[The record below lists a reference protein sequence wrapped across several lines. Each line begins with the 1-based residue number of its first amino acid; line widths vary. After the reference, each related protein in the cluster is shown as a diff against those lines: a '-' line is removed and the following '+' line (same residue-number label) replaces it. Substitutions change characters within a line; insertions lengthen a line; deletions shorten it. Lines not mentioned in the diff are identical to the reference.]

1 MIALNGSLWA
11 EALIFVSTGIE
22 TQICVL
28 IIFSLTEERQRK
40 SRLIL
45 PAIRMGR
52 KYVYMCRDRNE
63 FAGIFVCAE
72 YSIEDID
79 PVDRGDWQ
87 YVIPV
92 GKSPY
97 GIYRQ
102 AVIKGDARRERRA
115 SLIITVLM
123 NWDCNGEKKKQGIP
137 GLRWSELIDRVVPR
151 GFDHPT
157 SADRVIQG
165 LVNYGVI
172 KRIEKHVTRNQMQTY
187 YSIDDG
193 AAFASAVSPSF
204 VEQVPHRFNEKEHRV
219 IGDTYRLYVQ
229 AEAGRRVMERNNLT
243 AEWVAECEK
252 LALEPVIT
260 QNMWAAAI
268 DRDDEDSD

>member
-1 MIALNGSLWA
+1 MISLNESLWA

-28 IIFSLTEERQRK
+28 ILFSLTEERQRK
-40 SRLIL
+40 SRSIL

-123 NWDCNGEKKKQGIP
+123 NWDCNGEKKKKWIP
-137 GLRWSELIDRVVPR
+137 GLRCSELIDRVVP
-151 GFDHPT
+151 
-157 SADRVIQG
+157 S
-165 LVNYGVI
+165 
-172 KRIEKHVTRNQMQTY
+172 
-187 YSIDDG
+187 
-193 AAFASAVSPSF
+193 
-204 VEQVPHRFNEKEHRV
+204 
-219 IGDTYRLYVQ
+219 
-229 AEAGRRVMERNNLT
+229 
-243 AEWVAECEK
+243 
-252 LALEPVIT
+252 
-260 QNMWAAAI
+260 
-268 DRDDEDSD
+268 

>member
-1 MIALNGSLWA
+1 M
-11 EALIFVSTGIE
+11 EV
-22 TQICVL
+22 
-28 IIFSLTEERQRK
+28 
-40 SRLIL
+40 
-45 PAIRMGR
+45 
-52 KYVYMCRDRNE
+52 
-63 FAGIFVCAE
+63 
-72 YSIEDID
+72 ID
-79 PVDRGDWQ
+79 PVDPGDWQ

-115 SLIITVLM
+115 SLIISVLM
-123 NWDCNGEKKKQGIP
+123 RWDSDDKKKKQGIP
-137 GLRWSELIDRVVPR
+137 GLRWSELIDRVVPQ

-165 LVNYGVI
+165 LVKYGVI
-172 KRIEKHVTRNQMQTY
+172 KRIEKHVTRNQTQTY

-204 VEQVPHRFNEKEHRV
+204 IEQIPHRFNEKESRV
-219 IGDTYRLYVQ
+219 IGDNYRLYVQ

-260 QNMWAAAI
+260 QNMWAAAM
-268 DRDDEDSD
+268 DCDNEDGD